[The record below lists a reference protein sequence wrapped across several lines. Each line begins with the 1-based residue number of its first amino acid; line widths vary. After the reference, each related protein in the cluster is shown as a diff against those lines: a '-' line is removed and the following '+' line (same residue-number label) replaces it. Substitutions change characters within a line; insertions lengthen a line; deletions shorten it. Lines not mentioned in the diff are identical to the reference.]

1 MIINIFKLEKYS
13 VYKGK
18 LILHASYSR
27 KQQLSS
33 VGCVEVFCIVCVKN
47 IVVRVIII
55 FLLLTP
61 KIYMNLSEHSCK
73 SKCSGNILPSLYNL
87 LQYLVSFC
95 PVFSYLPS
103 FFYSVKKNIFVFF
116 QFQKRVTRI
125 FDFILMNGKTADSL
139 VLRWIFFFII
149 IILI

>member
-95 PVFSYLPS
+95 PFLFLICLLFFIRSKRTYL
-103 FFYSVKKNIFVFF
+103 VFF
-116 QFQKRVTRI
+116 SFRRGLLESL
-125 FDFILMNGKTADSL
+125 IL
-139 VLRWIFFFII
+139 F
-149 IILI
+149 

>member
-95 PVFSYLPS
+95 PVFFLSA
-103 FFYSVKKNIFVFF
+103 FFFLFGQKEHIWFF
-116 QFQKRVTRI
+116 
-125 FDFILMNGKTADSL
+125 L
-139 VLRWIFFFII
+139 VLEEGY
-149 IILI
+149 

>member
-18 LILHASYSR
+18 LMLHASYSR

-103 FFYSVKKNIFVFF
+103 FFIRSKRTYLVFF
-116 QFQKRVTRI
+116 SFRRGLLESL
-125 FDFILMNGKTADSL
+125 IL
-139 VLRWIFFFII
+139 F
-149 IILI
+149 

>member
-27 KQQLSS
+27 KQQ
-33 VGCVEVFCIVCVKN
+33 FCIVCVKN

-116 QFQKRVTRI
+116 
-125 FDFILMNGKTADSL
+125 
-139 VLRWIFFFII
+139 
-149 IILI
+149 